1 MSPPNRRERILPATP
16 ITWALRPAERFL
28 HVQAAS
34 GGMLLCCAILAVAL
48 ANSPYGAAYLEFLNT
63 PIGIRAGDWRF
74 ELSILAWINDGLMA
88 IFFFIVGL
96 EVKREA
102 VHGELRQ
109 WKQAALPV
117 AAALGGMIVPAALYS
132 LLQYGQPGE
141 RGWGIPMATDIA
153 FVVGAMALLGS
164 RVPRPLRV
172 TLLTLAIVDD
182 IGAILVIALGY
193 SHGIHLGWL
202 IVSAAGVLLVAILA
216 RLGLRSI
223 PVYTLLGAGIWFAC
237 HESGIHATIAGVI
250 LGLMTP
256 AKSYLSATALGKLV
270 DRADDFFR
278 GDLEAE
284 EGRATEVRYLQRA
297 VRESISPLEYLE
309 NTLHP
314 WVGFVIMPIF
324 ALANAGVAIES
335 SALTSPIALAVVVGL
350 VLGKPLGILAFS
362 LLAVRLE
369 VARIP
374 EGVTWRQLTGG
385 GCLAGIGFTMALFI
399 ASLALGEPLLTEA
412 KVGILAASLVAAAVG
427 MTILWTAPT
436 NAAAESE

>member
-1 MSPPNRRERILPATP
+1 MSHRRRRERVLPATP
-16 ITWALRPAERFL
+16 IAWALRPAERFL
-28 HVQAAS
+28 HVQTAS
-34 GGMLLCCAILAVAL
+34 GGLLLCCAILAVAI
-48 ANSPYGAAYLEFLNT
+48 ANSPYGTAYLEFLNT
-63 PIGIRAGDWRF
+63 PIGIRMGDWRF

-88 IFFFIVGL
+88 IFFFVVGL

-109 WKQAALPV
+109 WTQAALPV

-132 LLQYGQPGE
+132 LLQQGQPGE

-193 SHGIHLGWL
+193 SDGVHVSWL
-202 IVSAAGVLLVAILA
+202 IASAVGVLLVAILA

-256 AKSYLSATALGKLV
+256 ANSYLCATALGKLV

-314 WVGFVIMPIF
+314 WVGFAIMPIF

-335 SALTSPIALAVVVGL
+335 SALTSTIALAVVVGL
-350 VLGKPLGILAFS
+350 VIGKPLGILAFS
-362 LLAVRLE
+362 FLAVRLG

-385 GCLAGIGFTMALFI
+385 GCLAGIDRFYDGAVYR
-399 ASLALGEPLLTEA
+399 LARA
-412 KVGILAASLVAAAVG
+412 R
-427 MTILWTAPT
+427 
-436 NAAAESE
+436 